1 MVKDWTWSQFCAL
14 FPSLDI
20 AQCTILRVEDLD
32 ILLFTPNRSSTDLI
46 SQLNLDREWKWAKGF
61 AKLIQKSKKSNY
73 EVLSLL
79 IPHLRIKCRH
89 GEPVSHTNAMLALS
103 TMFTVIKMFGLL
115 PMFAKMFNTLCK
127 RTPLPHP
134 QSFHCLNPN
143 VVFSPQKGNPG

>member
-1 MVKDWTWSQFCAL
+1 MC
-14 FPSLDI
+14 SLPFLGY
-20 AQCTILRVEDLD
+20 C
-32 ILLFTPNRSSTDLI
+32 LLHNITGRGPGHTVIHTKQVING
-46 SQLNLDREWKWAKGF
+46 LNLPAEPGQGVEMGKRVRKTHSKV
-61 AKLIQKSKKSNY
+61 KKSNY

-127 RTPLPHP
+127 RTPLPRP

>member
-1 MVKDWTWSQFCAL
+1 MG
-14 FPSLDI
+14 
-20 AQCTILRVEDLD
+20 
-32 ILLFTPNRSSTDLI
+32 
-46 SQLNLDREWKWAKGF
+46 KGVR
-61 AKLIQKSKKSNY
+61 KTHSKVKKSNY

-143 VVFSPQKGNPG
+143 VVFSPQKGNPGQEEEGVLVAQGVVGHPRGHHQFQQACQNDISSLSSILITIIYTKQCNVFRIKPC